1 MVKKTLGILTVV
13 GMLAV
18 TGVVCY
24 FTFYTPADQTHQ
36 SNQTDDVSGVQYSMF
51 PQNSLVTDN
60 VSELKILPQHLK
72 DNIKEVVITG
82 LVYNFCLWKN
92 VVSFLMSLVKFYN
105 YLLTNVL

>member
-1 MVKKTLGILTVV
+1 MIKKTLGILTVV

-36 SNQTDDVSGVQYSMF
+36 SDQTDDVSGVQYNMF

-60 VSELKILPQHLK
+60 ISELKVLPQQIK
-72 DNIKEVVITG
+72 DYIREVVVPE
-82 LVYNFCLWKN
+82 LV
-92 VVSFLMSLVKFYN
+92 
-105 YLLTNVL
+105 